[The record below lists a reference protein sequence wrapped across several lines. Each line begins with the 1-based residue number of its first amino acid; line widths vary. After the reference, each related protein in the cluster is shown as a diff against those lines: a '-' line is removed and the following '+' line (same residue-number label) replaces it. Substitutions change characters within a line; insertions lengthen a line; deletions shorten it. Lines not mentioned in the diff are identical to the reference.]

1 MRSLFHFPLPCTTT
15 LAVTVSYSNRP
26 TAPEMSRRPHP
37 APMRRQR
44 RSPVLLSAARPLP
57 GPALTGPWPT
67 VTRSQGARHAAPP
80 SLPRAAARSHR
91 APSPEYRPAAP
102 APIGLA
108 SSASRPSRA
117 VARIASTSLRAAI
130 RIPLCRHRADSALIA
145 PPSRPSCAAAV
156 LHVLRFAVRIA
167 PTVRRHP
174 RHPPISLLALRRPQ
188 GPGWQEP
195 RRMHPFFAECAKKAP
210 FLATSARNACFSRS
224 RWQHPRPMHPFPG
237 AIGRFRIHGA
247 RILPPRA
254 LFRVE
259 EPEITHGAKML
270 PAPRGLSAAA
280 ACGPTERALRH
291 AARAWPACRMRPP
304 LSSRLCP
311 PRPAACGTRHGRTG
325 FAPCSRASPSE
336 TRHAVPVPTHLA
348 TRAPHPS
355 RQPRGPTASRKQ
367 AEQHKQLN
375 AGIKI
380 GSPNGDPIE
389 ELFCFA
395 QRLPDALQP
404 LHQANELALSYLDH
418 STRQRLGGYVIG
430 LSGNSFTVDLY
441 AALVDHATSIAC

>member
-1 MRSLFHFPLPCTTT
+1 MRSLFISPSLHNHPRSNRLTAVRNVPSPASCTHAPPAPLPSV
-15 LAVTVSYSNRP
+15 AFRRP
-26 TAPEMSRRPHP
+26 PAPRSRAYLDPAHGPLSPAPRAPAMPRPHP
-37 APMRRQR
+37 C
-44 RSPVLLSAARPLP
+44 L
-57 GPALTGPWPT
+57 
-67 VTRSQGARHAAPP
+67 APP
-80 SLPRAAARSHR
+80 P
-91 APSPEYRPAAP
+91 APIAPHHLSTAPLLP

-108 SSASRPSRA
+108 SSASRPPHA
-117 VARIASTSLRAAI
+117 VARIASTPLRAAI

-174 RHPPISLLALRRPQ
+174 RHPLISLLALRRPQ

-224 RWQHPRPMHPFPG
+224 RWQHPRPMRPFPG

-247 RILPPRA
+247 RILPPRV

-270 PAPRGLSAAA
+270 PAPPGLSAAA
-280 ACGPTERALRH
+280 ACD
-291 AARAWPACRMRPP
+291 
-304 LSSRLCP
+304 
-311 PRPAACGTRHGRTG
+311 TRHGRTG
-325 FAPCSRASPSE
+325 FAPCDSGMRHAAWPNGLCALRRGPGLLAACAPPAISLVPAAACGPAERASPSE
-336 TRHAVPVPTHLA
+336 TRHAVPAPMHLA
-348 TRAPHPS
+348 TCAPHPS

-367 AEQHKQLN
+367 AEQRKQLN

-389 ELFCFA
+389 ELF
-395 QRLPDALQP
+395 
-404 LHQANELALSYLDH
+404 
-418 STRQRLGGYVIG
+418 G
-430 LSGNSFTVDLY
+430 LRSVCPTPYSPYTKRTNLRFPTWITASDRDSG
-441 AALVDHATSIAC
+441 ATL

>member
-57 GPALTGPWPT
+57 GPALTGPRPT
-67 VTRSQGARHAAPP
+67 VARSQGARHAAPP
-80 SLPRAAARSHR
+80 SLPR
-91 APSPEYRPAAP
+91 
-102 APIGLA
+102 
-108 SSASRPSRA
+108 
-117 VARIASTSLRAAI
+117 
-130 RIPLCRHRADSALIA
+130 
-145 PPSRPSCAAAV
+145 AAAV

-174 RHPPISLLALRRPQ
+174 RHPAHLSPRVAAAPGPWLARIAPHASPFSRMREKGPLPGSIRPKCMLF
-188 GPGWQEP
+188 EIK
-195 RRMHPFFAECAKKAP
+195 M
-210 FLATSARNACFSRS
+210 ATSSPHASISGCNRAIRDAWRANLAAKGPFSRRGARNHAWREDV
-224 RWQHPRPMHPFPG
+224 
-237 AIGRFRIHGA
+237 A
-247 RILPPRA
+247 
-254 LFRVE
+254 
-259 EPEITHGAKML
+259 
-270 PAPRGLSAAA
+270 SAARPFS
-280 ACGPTERALRH
+280 GSGLR
-291 AARAWPACRMRPP
+291 P
-304 LSSRLCP
+304 
-311 PRPAACGTRHGRTG
+311 GRTG

-336 TRHAVPVPTHLA
+336 TRHAVPVPMHLA
-348 TRAPHPS
+348 TCAPHPS

-389 ELFCFA
+389 ELFGFA
-395 QRLPDALQP
+395 RRLPNAPLP

-441 AALVDHATSIAC
+441 AALVDHATSIAR

>member
-1 MRSLFHFPLPCTTT
+1 MP
-15 LAVTVSYSNRP
+15 
-26 TAPEMSRRPHP
+26 RPHP
-37 APMRRQR
+37 CLAP
-44 RSPVLLSAARPLP
+44 PPAPIAPHHLSTAPLP
-57 GPALTGPWPT
+57 
-67 VTRSQGARHAAPP
+67 
-80 SLPRAAARSHR
+80 
-91 APSPEYRPAAP
+91 P

-117 VARIASTSLRAAI
+117 AARVT
-130 RIPLCRHRADSALIA
+130 
-145 PPSRPSCAAAV
+145 
-156 LHVLRFAVRIA
+156 
-167 PTVRRHP
+167 
-174 RHPPISLLALRRPQ
+174 PISLLALRRPQ

-237 AIGRFRIHGA
+237 AIGRFGIHGA

-270 PAPRGLSAAA
+270 PAPPGLSAAA
-280 ACGPTERALRH
+280 ACGPAERALRH
-291 AARAWPACRMRPP
+291 ATAACGPAGRALRPAAQAWPACRMRPP
-304 LSSRLCP
+304 VISLMP
-311 PRPAACGTRHGRTG
+311 AAACGP
-325 FAPCSRASPSE
+325 AERASPSE
-336 TRHAVPVPTHLA
+336 TRHAVPVPMHLA
-348 TRAPHPS
+348 TCAPHPS

-367 AEQHKQLN
+367 AEQRKQLN

-389 ELFCFA
+389 EFFGFA
-395 QRLPDALQP
+395 QRLPDVLQP

-441 AALVDHATSIAC
+441 AALVDHATSIAR

>member
-1 MRSLFHFPLPCTTT
+1 MP
-15 LAVTVSYSNRP
+15 
-26 TAPEMSRRPHP
+26 RPHP
-37 APMRRQR
+37 CLAP
-44 RSPVLLSAARPLP
+44 PPAPIAPHHLSTAPLP
-57 GPALTGPWPT
+57 
-67 VTRSQGARHAAPP
+67 
-80 SLPRAAARSHR
+80 
-91 APSPEYRPAAP
+91 P

-117 VARIASTSLRAAI
+117 VARIASTPLRADI
-130 RIPLCRHRADSALIA
+130 RVTLCRHRADPALIA
-145 PPSRPSCAAAV
+145 PHHDHRAPPPSYTCCASPSASRP
-156 LHVLRFAVRIA
+156 
-167 PTVRRHP
+167 P
-174 RHPPISLLALRRPQ
+174 RADIRVTPPISLLALRRPQ

-280 ACGPTERALRH
+280 ACGPAEWALRP
-291 AARAWPACRMRPP
+291 AARAWPACRMR
-304 LSSRLCP
+304 
-311 PRPAACGTRHGRTG
+311 
-325 FAPCSRASPSE
+325 APC
-336 TRHAVPVPTHLA
+336 HLA
-348 TRAPHPS
+348 CARRGLRLPAISPAFIAAVLYAS
-355 RQPRGPTASRKQ
+355 RFAVRDPPRGPRTDASRHLRAAPIPPAARTHRVQ
-367 AEQHKQLN
+367 ETSGTTQTTQCGHKNRIPQMGTLLN
-375 AGIKI
+375 
-380 GSPNGDPIE
+380 E
-389 ELFCFA
+389 EFFGFA

-418 STRQRLGGYVIG
+418 STRQRLGGYVIS

-441 AALVDHATSIAC
+441 AALVDHATSIAR